1 MNARKNVSMMSS
13 KESEGYDN
21 EIVKLSPSHEV
32 FQNFPKF
39 PHEGPLHVGDK
50 DFVRERE
57 NVVNSLSVTYIC
69 SLLLLICCAWL
80 VVENI
85 NADISRSPRM
95 IYYVSNIISVFILVI
110 RLVVMSQVVQS
121 WGRDT
126 RQVGRHLPHLM

>member
-1 MNARKNVSMMSS
+1 MSMMST

-32 FQNFPKF
+32 FQNFPKY
-39 PHEGPLHVGDK
+39 PHEGPLHVGDR
-50 DFVRERE
+50 DFVRERRY
-57 NVVNSLSVTYIC
+57 VFNSLSITSLC
-69 SLLLLICCAWL
+69 SLLLLICCAWPI
-80 VVENI
+80 VENM
-85 NADISRSPRM
+85 NADRCGSQRM

-110 RLVVMSQVVQS
+110 RLVVMSQVIQS